1 MNDRTNVLVFVFT
14 KTPSLRVLLM
24 KRKPEKGGFWQPVSG
39 GIERNETPLQALK
52 REVMEE
58 TGIKSYERI
67 VDLEYTFAH
76 NTEKDGVLMKMRDI
90 CYAVEVKRMLKVT
103 LSGEHLEYIWCDLKD
118 CMKYLDWDPVI
129 VALRK
134 LVELE

>member
-1 MNDRTNVLVFVFT
+1 MIDRINVLVFIFT
-14 KTPSLRVLLM
+14 KTPSFRVLLM

-39 GIERNETPLQALK
+39 GIERNETPLQALE
-52 REVMEE
+52 REVIEE

-90 CYAVEVKRMLKVT
+90 CYAVEVKRMLKIT
-103 LSGEHLEYIWCDLKD
+103 LSDEHLEYIWCNLKD
-118 CMKYLDWDPVI
+118 CLQFLDWEPVI

-134 LVELE
+134 LVELV

>member
-1 MNDRTNVLVFVFT
+1 MIDRINVLVFIFT
-14 KTPSLRVLLM
+14 KTPSFRVLLM

-39 GIERNETPLQALK
+39 GIERNETPLQALE
-52 REVMEE
+52 REVIEE

-90 CYAVEVKRMLKVT
+90 CYAVEVKRMLKIT
-103 LSGEHLEYIWCDLKD
+103 LSDEHLEYIWCDLKD

-134 LVELE
+134 LVELV

>member
-1 MNDRTNVLVFVFT
+1 MIDRIHVLVFIFT
-14 KTPSLRVLLM
+14 KTPSFRVLLM

-39 GIERNETPLQALK
+39 GIERNETPLQALE
-52 REVMEE
+52 REVIEE

-90 CYAVEVKRMLKVT
+90 CYAVEVKRMLKIT
-103 LSGEHLEYIWCDLKD
+103 LSDEHLEYIWCNLKD
-118 CMKYLDWDPVI
+118 CLQFLDWEPVI

-134 LVELE
+134 LVELV